1 MAQPRPRKDEP
12 RLVQASRLEIID
24 KKGRI
29 RAALGD
35 TSDGAVHFDSFGLAL
50 YGLDGR
56 RRAVLSIDKTGPT
69 LVFDRNGNNA
79 LSMGVDDPTNDSEP
93 AGPYV
98 TIVDADGELILGLAL
113 NESGA
118 LRVKGQWAR
127 S

>member
-1 MAQPRPRKDEP
+1 MAQPRSRKDEP
-12 RLVQASRLEIID
+12 RLVQAGRLEIID
-24 KKGRI
+24 KEGRI

-35 TSDGAVHFDSFGLAL
+35 TSDGTAHFDSFGLAL

-69 LVFDRNGNNA
+69 LVFDHDGNNA
-79 LSMGVDDPTNDSEP
+79 LSIGVDDPTNDSEP

-98 TIVDADGELILGLAL
+98 TIVDAKGELALGLAL
-113 NESGA
+113 NQSGA
-118 LRVKGQWAR
+118 LRQKGLGAR

>member
-1 MAQPRPRKDEP
+1 M
-12 RLVQASRLEIID
+12 EIID
-24 KKGRI
+24 SEGRI

-35 TSDGAVHFDSFGLAL
+35 TSDGAAHFDSFGLAL

-79 LSMGVDDPTNDSEP
+79 LSIGVDDPTNDSE
-93 AGPYV
+93 AGGPYI
-98 TIVDADGELILGLAL
+98 TIVDADGDLVLGLAMSE
-113 NESGA
+113 NGA
-118 LRVKGQWAR
+118 LRVKGQWEH